1 MSLLVLETT
10 HDFALT
16 GVAVTAALCAST
28 VVREA
33 FGFSFS
39 TWRMHTRGQTIRSAR
54 DVGWIRNLTVGKMM
68 QRAADTVPAA
78 TSIAEFRRRFPLGS
92 TPSVVLTD
100 ATGAYFGIL
109 ETSRAFDTS
118 LAEDSEVGA
127 LAEMKGIA
135 LEPQQDVLEA
145 MKVFDSQGADFL
157 AVVSA
162 EGEVIGT
169 LAEKFVHRRYTD
181 EIEKTQREMFGE

>member
-1 MSLLVLETT
+1 M
-10 HDFALT
+10 
-16 GVAVTAALCAST
+16 
-28 VVREA
+28 
-33 FGFSFS
+33 
-39 TWRMHTRGQTIRSAR
+39 
-54 DVGWIRNLTVGKMM
+54 
-68 QRAADTVPAA
+68 
-78 TSIAEFRRRFPLGS
+78 
-92 TPSVVLTD
+92 VLTD

-109 ETSRAFDTS
+109 DTSRAFDTA

-127 LAEMKGIA
+127 LAEMKGVA

-145 MKVFDSQGADFL
+145 IKVFDSQGADFL
-157 AVVSA
+157 AVVSP